1 MLAGLGVTAP
11 EALAVEVPA
20 CGDVLFVGV
29 RGSGQNVGM
38 GSENLDLLRALVD
51 GPEEITAYP
60 LPYRASPVTTFV
72 KPASGRADYLRSVR
86 RGVRALE
93 KLLRERTRDCPDER
107 LVLSGFS
114 QGAMVIHRVL
124 QRARPATLEHIA
136 AVALMADGDRAP
148 GDRAVRVGSA
158 PAAGRGVAQAYAG
171 TFEARRAPLP
181 AGPAVFSLCSRYD
194 LVCDFTPLHR
204 HSGPLFV
211 TGFLVHLGY
220 GRAEIEPLAVRIQRA
235 LAR

>member
-1 MLAGLGVTAP
+1 M
-11 EALAVEVPA
+11 ESPA

-38 GSENLDLLRALVD
+38 GNENLDLFRALID

-60 LPYRASPVTTFV
+60 LPYRASPVSTFV
-72 KPASGRADYLRSVR
+72 KPGSGRADYLRSVG

-93 KLLRERTRDCPDER
+93 RLLEQRTRDCPDER

-124 QRARPATLEHIA
+124 QRARPATLEHIV
-136 AVALMADGDRAP
+136 AVALMADGDRTP
-148 GDRAVRVGSA
+148 GDRAVRLGSA
-158 PAAGRGVAQAYAG
+158 APEGRGIAQTYAG
-171 TFEARRAPLP
+171 TLRARRTPLP
-181 AGPAVFSLCSRYD
+181 AWPAVFSLCSRYD
-194 LVCDFTPLHR
+194 LVCDFTPLHL
-204 HSGPLFV
+204 HNGAMLA

-220 GRAEIEPLAVRIQRA
+220 GPAEIGPLAQRVQRA